1 MVLETIS
8 ELISALIFK
17 SVSVVNY
24 YYNCLVEPP
33 LLIFVSREFR
43 NYCYL
48 KYCFLKKNMESKKHC
63 VALRFLPDMI
73 RKLPARSLYS
83 YVVHKIY
90 HKVMFFRF
98 CKRSEASDCC
108 SQEQTVIN
116 LTATIVMMELM
127 FLSAI
132 VFPNRFRTISGE

>member
-1 MVLETIS
+1 
-8 ELISALIFK
+8 
-17 SVSVVNY
+17 
-24 YYNCLVEPP
+24 
-33 LLIFVSREFR
+33 
-43 NYCYL
+43 
-48 KYCFLKKNMESKKHC
+48 MESKKLSINTVL

-116 LTATIVMMELM
+116 LTATILMIELM

-132 VFPNRFRTISGE
+132 VFPNRFPTISGE